1 MQRLADPA
9 QAQARNGRSGPI
21 RSDASPVA
29 GIAARLGN
37 TAWNSRLARDAIIGG
52 SPTLSKH
59 TLKLANRPHLGV
71 AARAGVVLVVRGC
84 LQDALATM

>member
-37 TAWNSRLARDAIIGG
+37 TAWNSRLARDAIIGE
-52 SPTLSKH
+52 SPTRSKH
-59 TLKLANRPHLGV
+59 TLKLV
-71 AARAGVVLVVRGC
+71 AARASVVLVVRRC